1 MGTMLAATTAQD
13 VHVTDQRVLAEVL
26 AEVVGGVG
34 VITLNRPKALN
45 ALSLGM
51 VRSLMATL
59 LRWRDDAS
67 VLAVMLR
74 GSARLM
80 PDGSLGATHFCAGGD
95 IRFMHEA
102 GMSGDLA
109 IDDFFT
115 EEYDLDHFI
124 HVYPK
129 PVIAWLDGIVMGG
142 GMGLAQGA
150 TLRVATPAVKMA
162 MPETRIGLIP
172 DVAGGYF
179 LSRLPGAVGEYL
191 GIVGQTFNA
200 HDALHWRLVDGIVS
214 PDAQAA
220 LLQTWAGQ
228 PVGSGA
234 QAVACVK
241 ACCLSEADALT
252 AVPARSLSLHEPA
265 IDQHFA
271 LPTVEAMC
279 AALQEDGSE
288 WALSALKH
296 LQGNSPLMMKVTLR
310 QIRMARHMGLG
321 EVFRLERNLVRQ
333 CFALRKGA
341 ASETVEGVRALA
353 VDKDHQPRWNPGTLA
368 EVTQAQVDA
377 FFEPP
382 WPSHIH
388 PLRHLTD

>member
-1 MGTMLAATTAQD
+1 MEST
-13 VHVTDQRVLAEVL
+13 VLT
-26 AEVVGGVG
+26 EVVGGVG

-45 ALSLGM
+45 ALSLEM
-51 VRSLMATL
+51 VRSLMAALT
-59 LRWRDDAS
+59 RWRDDSA
-67 VLAVMLR
+67 VLAVMIQ
-74 GSARLM
+74 GSARAQA
-80 PDGSLGATHFCAGGD
+80 DGSAGARHFCAGGD

-115 EEYDLDHFI
+115 EEYDLDHAM

-129 PVIAWLDGIVMGG
+129 PVIAWLEGIVMGG

-150 TLRVATPAVKMA
+150 SLRVATVSAKMA

-179 LSRLPGAVGEYL
+179 LSRLPGSVGECL
-191 GIVGQTFNA
+191 GVVGQTWNV
-200 HDALHWRLVDGIVS
+200 HDALHWRLVDGVV
-214 PDAQAA
+214 PEDARAV
-220 LLQTWAGQ
+220 LLQSWQ
-228 PVGSGA
+228 ERPVASGA
-234 QAVACVK
+234 EAVARAK
-241 ACCLSEADALT
+241 ACCLSEADA
-252 AVPARSLSLHEPA
+252 ARAMAPRTLSLHEVNMA
-265 IDQHFA
+265 RHFS
-271 LPTVEAMC
+271 LPTLEAIVASLQSDPSDWAVE
-279 AALQEDGSE
+279 
-288 WALSALKH
+288 ALKH
-296 LQGNSPLMMKVTLR
+296 LHGNSPLMMKVTLR
-310 QIRMARHMGLG
+310 QIRMARHMGLA

-353 VDKDHQPRWNPGTLA
+353 VDKDHQPRWNPATLA
-368 EVTQAQVDA
+368 EVLPEQVDA

-388 PLRHLTD
+388 PLRHLMD